1 MHGVVSTQV
10 GAPEGRASMGR
21 TTTAIWFAIAAPFAL
36 MFLVAATQDDSSGLD
51 PRANHP
57 FVSVEIEDADENR
70 AEPHSRFIYTVQP
83 GDTLDGVASLFGLDR
98 ATLLAANS
106 MPEADNLVARMKL
119 IIPLDDPG
127 MEYTDTALRAK
138 AMVLREAEATYGLP
152 RGLLLALAWQESHWD
167 QSAVSYR
174 GAVGIGQLM
183 PSTARW
189 IEETIVGRPLDWRG
203 STRDNAHAAAAY
215 LAYLL
220 DRADGD
226 VWLALAGYYQGAHS
240 VDTEGAG
247 PTTPAYVE
255 GVLRL
260 VPRYQ

>member
-1 MHGVVSTQV
+1 M
-10 GAPEGRASMGR
+10 AR

-36 MFLVAATQDDSSGLD
+36 VFLIAAQNDSSGLD
-51 PRANHP
+51 PRAIQP
-57 FVSVEIEDADENR
+57 FVSVEIEDSDETR
-70 AEPHSRFIYTVQP
+70 AAHSRFIYTVQP
-83 GDTLDGVASLFGLDR
+83 GDTLDGVASIFGLDR

-106 MPEADNLVARMKL
+106 MPEADNLVARTKL
-119 IIPLDDPG
+119 IIPLEDPG
-127 MEYTDTALRAK
+127 TEYMDTALRAK
-138 AMVLREAEATYGLP
+138 AMVLREAEAAYDLP

-189 IEETIVGRPLDWRG
+189 IEEAIVGRPLDWQD

>member
-1 MHGVVSTQV
+1 
-10 GAPEGRASMGR
+10 MGR

-36 MFLVAATQDDSSGLD
+36 VFLIAAQNDSSGLD
-51 PRANHP
+51 PRAVRP
-57 FVSVEIEDADENR
+57 FVSVEIDEAGESR
-70 AEPHSRFIYTVQP
+70 PEPHSQFIYTVQP

-106 MPEADNLVARMKL
+106 MPEADSLVARTKL
-119 IIPLDDPG
+119 IIPFEDPG
-127 MEYTDTALRAK
+127 TEYTNTALRAK
-138 AMVLREAEATYGLP
+138 AMVLREAEAAYDLP

-167 QSAVSYR
+167 QSAVSYQ

-189 IEETIVGRPLDWRG
+189 IEETIVGRPLDWQG

-226 VWLALAGYYQGAHS
+226 VWIALAGYYQGAHS

-260 VPRYQ
+260 LPRYQ